1 MKIHL
6 KAGKDKPVRAG
17 HPWIFSGAV
26 ARVEGAAG
34 SNNECVVYDDGGSP
48 IGAGYYNEKS
58 AIRVRMLS
66 VIPRAGHAAG
76 GKGARPP
83 ATPEGLAF
91 TAADLRR
98 RVARAID
105 RRAGGGIL
113 TGATDSCRLI
123 NSEGDFLPGLVVDRY
138 GPGVCLQIG
147 TAGMETWR
155 ADVVEALTEAL
166 SPEFIYERS
175 DTESRRREG
184 LGDSEGLVSGSVPE
198 SLVIVENGVRYGAD
212 LSLGQKTGFFFDQ
225 RDNRALVRRYS
236 AGRSVCDCFC
246 YSGGFAVSAALGGAA
261 SVCAVDV
268 SAGAGARLAENA
280 RLNGVSVEFV
290 KADVFA
296 YLRSRQAGV
305 GLIVLDPP
313 KFARHPGEVER
324 AARGYKDINL
334 AALRLLSPDGL
345 LFTFSCSGAV
355 DPYLFRQIVFAAA
368 SDAGRQVQILHVLTA
383 GPDHPVN
390 IAHREGEYLKGLVLR
405 AL

>member
-1 MKIHL
+1 
-6 KAGKDKPVRAG
+6 
-17 HPWIFSGAV
+17 
-26 ARVEGAAG
+26 
-34 SNNECVVYDDGGSP
+34 
-48 IGAGYYNEKS
+48 
-58 AIRVRMLS
+58 
-66 VIPRAGHAAG
+66 
-76 GKGARPP
+76 
-83 ATPEGLAF
+83 
-91 TAADLRR
+91 
-98 RVARAID
+98 
-105 RRAGGGIL
+105 
-113 TGATDSCRLI
+113 
-123 NSEGDFLPGLVVDRY
+123 
-138 GPGVCLQIG
+138 
-147 TAGMETWR
+147 
-155 ADVVEALTEAL
+155 
-166 SPEFIYERS
+166 
-175 DTESRRREG
+175 
-184 LGDSEGLVSGSVPE
+184 
-198 SLVIVENGVRYGAD
+198 
-212 LSLGQKTGFFFDQ
+212 
-225 RDNRALVRRYS
+225 
-236 AGRSVCDCFC
+236 
-246 YSGGFAVSAALGGAA
+246 
-261 SVCAVDV
+261 VDV

-290 KADVFA
+290 EADVFA